1 MAKECKTDRTHC
13 FGSHAAA
20 LRCVVP
26 ACADWHSRPCVAVLT
41 MRDVHGFSWPAASCI
56 AAIATIAITLGT
68 NGYHESSGPQICSS
82 DWQTIGE
89 PLANHWQ
96 TSCVESEASQVTL
109 RRGNIRAGQR
119 KRHLG
124 DLSSRSHGH
133 RGSDL

>member
-1 MAKECKTDRTHC
+1 MAKECKADRTHC

-89 PLANHWQ
+89 PLANK
-96 TSCVESEASQVTL
+96 L
-109 RRGNIRAGQR
+109 RRIRGESGHAASRQHPCRTKKKASWRPFISQSWASR
-119 KRHLG
+119 K
-124 DLSSRSHGH
+124 
-133 RGSDL
+133 